1 MSNINQYFNKI
12 SKKRDLSGEYNPEE
26 DKKKPEKEVSQLETL
41 MPLRIKYSNNKRYF
55 RSVRIS

>member
-12 SKKRDLSGEYNPEE
+12 SKKRDLSGEYNPKE

-41 MPLRIKYSNNKRYF
+41 MPQCIKYSNNK
-55 RSVRIS
+55 

>member
-12 SKKRDLSGEYNPEE
+12 SKKRDLSGEYNPKE

-41 MPLRIKYSNNKRYF
+41 MPLCIKYSNNK
-55 RSVRIS
+55 